1 MHKDTIVFQLAT
13 HYLPKVS
20 LCIERLMQT
29 IEEASLEKHPVI
41 HHYALNNIFEII
53 KLIEK
58 PELKSRF
65 LKEFMRIEHGL
76 NKSLISLSNKAFAK
90 LFVQIQVLSHM
101 IGRFGDNIHL
111 DPFLQSL
118 RLVQSSHSIDGELYS
133 PQLLLWLEDKPEARQ
148 TDLERWLKQLK
159 TLNDTVTTYLSLFR
173 EMANFETISLLN
185 GFYQC
190 PLPARTTSC
199 LLIMLRMEKD
209 TGFVPKMQI
218 GHHGF
223 SLRLCEFS
231 SMREIQNQT
240 TTVDLSISQL

>member
-1 MHKDTIVFQLAT
+1 MHTDTIVFQIAG

-65 LKEFMRIEHGL
+65 LKEFMRIEHGV
-76 NKSLISLSNKAFAK
+76 NKSLIYLSDKSFAR

-101 IGRFGDNIHL
+101 IGRFGENIHR

-118 RLVQSSHSIDGELYS
+118 RLVQSSHSVDGELYS
-133 PQLLLWLEDKPEARQ
+133 PQLLLWLENRPETRQ
-148 TDLERWLKQLK
+148 ADLERWLKQLK
-159 TLNDTVTTYLSLFR
+159 TLNDTVRTYLSLFR
-173 EMANFETISLLN
+173 EMASFETVSLHH

-190 PLPARTTSC
+190 PLPVRTTGC
-199 LLIMLRMEKD
+199 LLIMLRMSKS

-223 SLRLCEFS
+223 SLRLCEAET
-231 SMREIQNQT
+231 MREVQTET
-240 TTVDLSISQL
+240 TTIDLAICQL